1 MKKKIWLKFLHLSFW
16 VWESPWCS
24 VSSLWGIFGHLCAD
38 SFGQYCNLN
47 CGFGWS
53 LSSFSYVFLSW
64 PLLLPRDW
72 LHHYHWADDAEDIAV
87 RSCAYFLPWLC
98 LPVLFFCCSGS
109 YRMLLT
115 GCNVLWSFHSHLQP
129 IALFQ
134 PHGPLGLLTASCC
147 LLSGCVSGTHP
158 SHGPH
163 FSVNILCC
171 QWDWPLLLWSEA
183 HHETGLHW
191 YTNSWDNLLYM
202 HLFICPWPVSANS
215 GFLYSHHLPHYEDSF
230 CHKKTESLLYL
241 FLPSDSSQYV
251 LWVSGHCLWIS
262 IRASEWKLIEV
273 AFPFVY
279 SAYTCPQPYYL
290 HSKEQGCKSSSE
302 KIGIMICEKKGL
314 ALGTF

>member
-1 MKKKIWLKFLHLSFW
+1 MARRRKYDSNFCIYPFGFR
-16 VWESPWCS
+16 ESPWCS

-38 SFGQYCNLN
+38 SHGQYCNRN

-64 PLLLPRDW
+64 HFSFLEIGYTTTIEPMMLRTLLSDHVPISFPD
-72 LHHYHWADDAEDIAV
+72 
-87 RSCAYFLPWLC
+87 CARQFY
-98 LPVLFFCCSGS
+98 FFCCSGS

-134 PHGPLGLLTASCC
+134 PHGPLGLLTATCC

-171 QWDWPLLLWSEA
+171 QWNWPLLLWSEA
-183 HHETGLHW
+183 LHETGLHW
-191 YTNSWDNLLYM
+191 YTNSWDNFFYM
-202 HLFICPWPVSANS
+202 HLFICPWPLSANS
-215 GFLYSHHLPHYEDSF
+215 GFLYSHHLHHYKGSF

-241 FLPSDSSQYV
+241 FLPSDSSQSV

-279 SAYTCPQPYYL
+279 TAYTCPRPYYL

-302 KIGIMICEKKGL
+302 KIGIVICEKKGL
-314 ALGTF
+314 FF